1 MRVEQHPNAQLVGL
15 EGIAVKTSNH
25 SVHIVTKED
34 RRAVIPTTPG
44 CEIHSRV
51 GNSDVVSLIH

>member
-15 EGIAVKTSNH
+15 EGIAVKISNH
-25 SVHIVTKED
+25 NVHVVTKED
-34 RRAVIPTTPG
+34 RCAVIPTTPG
-44 CEIHSRV
+44 CDLHYRV